1 MDICIYRPARY
12 FSNQISSLEKGL
24 DESALNRFRKM
35 LETLNALLKES

>member
-12 FSNQISSLEKGL
+12 FSDQLSSLEKELEESTL
-24 DESALNRFRKM
+24 DRLRKM